1 MRGSE
6 QVLDDT
12 TEATR
17 AVVQRLLDAFG
28 RADVDAIMA
37 EMADDVVFESTE
49 APDGRRHQGQADVR
63 RVWEQVFATPGARFT
78 TEALLPHGERA
89 VALWRYSWGGGETG
103 AGHVRGVDVMTVRRG
118 KVVEKLS
125 YVKG

>member
-1 MRGSE
+1 MTD
-6 QVLDDT
+6 QVLDDN
-12 TEATR
+12 TEATL

-37 EMADDVVFESTE
+37 EMSDDVLFDSTE
-49 APDGRRHQGQADVR
+49 PPDGRRVRGQADVR
-63 RVWEQVFATPGARFT
+63 RVWERLFATPGARFA
-78 TEALLPHGERA
+78 TEAVLPHGERA
-89 VALWRYSWGGGETG
+89 VALWRYSWGTDEAG
-103 AGHVRGVDVMTVRRG
+103 AGHVRGVDVITVRGG

>member
-1 MRGSE
+1 MTD
-6 QVLDDT
+6 QVLDEA
-12 TEATR
+12 TEATL

-37 EMADDVVFESTE
+37 EMSDDVLFESTE
-49 APDGRRHQGQADVR
+49 PPDGRRSRGQADVR
-63 RVWEQVFATPGARFT
+63 RVWEQLFATPGARFE
-78 TEALLPHGERA
+78 TEAVLPHGERA
-89 VALWRYSWGGGETG
+89 VALWRYSWGTDEAGP
-103 AGHVRGVDVMTVRRG
+103 GHVRGVDVMTVRGG

>member
-1 MRGSE
+1 VTLPD
-6 QVLDDT
+6 QVREDT

-17 AVVQRLLDAFG
+17 VVVQRLLDAFG
-28 RADVDAIMA
+28 RADVDGIMA

-49 APDGRRHQGQADVR
+49 PPDGRRHQGQADVR
-63 RVWEQVFATPGARFT
+63 RVWEQLFATPGARFT

-89 VALWRYSWGGGETG
+89 VALWRYAWD
-103 AGHVRGVDVMTVRRG
+103 AGHVRGVDVVTVRGG